1 MLFCKT
7 CFYEKL
13 VEINQANESQNN
25 AMPPRKGESDEI
37 RDIPCNRYMLI

>member
-25 AMPPRKGESDEI
+25 AMPSVKGESDENG
-37 RDIPCNRYMLI
+37 DILCDRYMLI